1 MTPGNT
7 NKDRYEAFDI
17 VHSASGA
24 AAALSDLEMKAE
36 QEKRLVENVFPF
48 EVFHEESKHFLTL
61 IHEHMDIP
69 RGFLGLSLLSS
80 FSSAIGNAYVIKR
93 AGGTMPLSMWSCLH
107 GMTSSGKTVPIN
119 LCYKPLREIQQG
131 FDRKY
136 LEDKADMEEA
146 KRKTHLEENQ
156 PRTSY
161 NGMVSH
167 LPSILVRDVHIATML
182 RTVLPDNPKG
192 VTKEADEILE
202 WINGMNKQNGQEGI
216 DEQVYLSGW
225 NGSDYRGIRSGRD
238 QFVVPRV
245 FINVIGGVQ
254 PDITYKL
261 FKNDRD
267 VTGFVF
273 RMLFATAEPKIA
285 IPDATWQMPEGV
297 EETHR
302 KCLHS
307 LYKGLP
313 VRDALDHPREL
324 EMNRAAAMH
333 IQEWKSEKARA
344 INRMDDPKAMN
355 IHAGILGKNAE
366 YCLRFAGLLAIA
378 DLSYEGRPFATHVTL
393 EKDHIDR
400 AIKLAEYFYQSAWD
414 VYTGVDRS
422 VTAPMEVLKWAGYM
436 RAFPRMSFAKI
447 GQMEFP
453 RMKPDASRKKAS
465 RIMKK
470 YIADYPKIFGAEAK

>member
-1 MTPGNT
+1 MTNGT
-7 NKDRYEAFDI
+7 NRYEAFEV
-17 VHSASGA
+17 VHTANGA
-24 AAALSDLEMKAE
+24 GAALSDAELLAE
-36 QEKRLVENVFPF
+36 QEKRQVENVFPF
-48 EVFHEESKHFLTL
+48 EVFHDEAKNFMTQMHQ
-61 IHEHMDIP
+61 HMDIP
-69 RGFLGLSLLSS
+69 RSFIGLSMLSS
-80 FSSAIGNAYVIKR
+80 YSSAIGNAYVIKR
-93 AGGTMPLSMWSCLH
+93 AGGTMPMSMWSCLH

-119 LCYKPLREIQQG
+119 MCYKPLREIQQG
-131 FDRKY
+131 FDHDY
-136 LEDKADMEEA
+136 LTNKAELEEA
-146 KRKTHLEENQ
+146 RRNSEERQ
-156 PRTSY
+156 QYS
-161 NGMVSH
+161 GMVSH

-254 PDITYKL
+254 PEITYKL

-285 IPDATWQMPEGV
+285 IPDATWQMPEGT

-313 VRDALDHPREL
+313 VRDGLQEPRIL
-324 EMNRAAAMH
+324 EMDKAAARH
-333 IQEWKSEKARA
+333 LQDWKREKALA

-366 YCLRFAGLLAIA
+366 YCLRFAGLLAVA
-378 DLSYEGRPFATHVTL
+378 QLSYENRPFATHVML
-393 EKDHIDR
+393 EKDHLDR

-414 VYTGVDRS
+414 VYSGVDRS

-436 RAFPRMSFAKI
+436 NTKPFMTFAKI
-447 GQMEFP
+447 GQMEWP
-453 RMKPDASRKKAS
+453 RMSPEASRKKAA
-465 RIMKK
+465 RTMKQ
-470 YIADYPKIFGAEAK
+470 YIKEYPKIFGANAK